1 MASILVIDDDSAVA
15 TTIKLLLDRAGNDV
29 VVANDGRIGLK
40 VFESGRFDL
49 LIVDIFM
56 PGMDG
61 LETIRLV
68 HRQRREVP
76 ILVISG
82 NAFPTDSNPTPD
94 FLNMATRLGAI
105 TSLRKPFKPAELL
118 TAVAGCLEEASGMP
132 ASPKLAPG
140 RTSSD
145 A

>member
-1 MASILVIDDDSAVA
+1 MASILVIDDDNAVSA
-15 TTIKLLLDRAGNDV
+15 TIKLLLDRAGHGV
-29 VVANDGRIGLK
+29 VVANDGRQGLK
-40 VFESGRFDL
+40 VFESGQFDL

-68 HRQRREVP
+68 HRQRPEVP

-82 NAFPTDSNPTPD
+82 NALPSDSNPVPD

-118 TAVAGCLEEASGMP
+118 AAVAACLEAAAGMP
-132 ASPKLAPG
+132 ASPNA
-140 RTSSD
+140 
-145 A
+145 AA

>member
-1 MASILVIDDDSAVA
+1 MASILVIDDDSAVSA
-15 TTIKLLLDRAGNDV
+15 TIKLLLDRAGHDV
-29 VVANDGRIGLK
+29 VVANDSRNGLK
-40 VFESGRFDL
+40 VFESGQFDL

-68 HRQRREVP
+68 HRQRPDLP

-82 NAFPTDSNPTPD
+82 DAFPTDSNPAPD
-94 FLNMATRLGAI
+94 FLNMATKLGAI

-118 TAVAGCLEEASGMP
+118 TAVAGCLEAAAGMP
-132 ASPKLAPG
+132 ASPNAAPG
-140 RTSSD
+140 KTSSD
-145 A
+145 S